1 MEDVNAL
8 IENNEV
14 TSRLLGLLQLPFAE
28 QLEAATVSADTQV
41 LVNQRDGLLKV
52 VSCGEMLGEDE
63 QEAFKLRLYGDVVT
77 RALARSSIA
86 LPRLR
91 RIAEACLSGEITTV
105 DELRLRLE
113 RRLVRPRARQIEREI
128 GPLPDDRHH
137 RRKVIRQRHV
147 ADIGKAV
154 RW

>member
-8 IENNEV
+8 IENHEV

-41 LVNQRDGLLKV
+41 LVNPRDGLLKV

-113 RRLVRPRARQIEREI
+113 RRTSAIFF
-128 GPLPDDRHH
+128 
-137 RRKVIRQRHV
+137 V
-147 ADIGKAV
+147 ALILIIV
-154 RW
+154 LCLTLLYFFSH